1 MAARKCI
8 VTAAGPDGV
17 RHTVEVKA
25 DSVYEAAVM
34 ALEALK
40 KDSWTGAIGP
50 GNKLVVSVKPP
61 AVSHEVT
68 VDQLRRWADSSAI
81 TPEDRVRKNRL
92 RDLLA
97 S

>member
-8 VTAAGPDGV
+8 VTAKGADGI

-34 ALEALK
+34 ALEALT
-40 KDSWTGAIGP
+40 KDSWTGAIVS

-68 VDQLRRWADSSAI
+68 VDQLRRWAESSAI